1 MTTVVSLDVVDLD
14 IAASLLIVDAG
25 ISIWLGL
32 KLERRLLIWAIRM
45 VLQLLMIALVLKGLL
60 PWPRPLGPISRHW
73 S

>member
-25 ISIWLGL
+25 ISIWLSL
-32 KLERRLLIWAIRM
+32 KLERRLLISAIRM
-45 VLQLLMIALVLKGLL
+45 LLQLLMIALVLKGLL
-60 PWPRPLGPISRHW
+60 PWPRPLGPVSRQW